1 MAEQRPRVVAPEA
14 NLVMGQSGRLAFLSI
29 TPGMGDGCRD
39 GQICH
44 ATKSFI
50 KAMLLVFFAL
60 RLLDLFLITQPYCG
74 TYL

>member
-50 KAMLLVFFAL
+50 KAMLLVLFAL